1 MHYKVA
7 SKRERERE
15 TSIENTLGN
24 ASVSWR
30 ALETEE
36 RKKVPPSRKFLSE
49 GWNSVPRRGNT
60 ILVFSRRAGYDNN
73 NREEEE
79 ERNRWQ
85 MRVNLKKEKRNDRIG
100 NAQDG
105 INSLLKVSNREQ
117 TRPAMTR
124 KREEIVTGQ
133 SWNGGIW
140 KGKRFRRG
148 LEQRERG

>member
-1 MHYKVA
+1 MPR
-7 SKRERERE
+7 RERERR
-15 TSIENTLGN
+15 
-24 ASVSWR
+24 ASR
-30 ALETEE
+30 IRLETHPPRGEHSKRRRE
-36 RKKVPPSRKFLSE
+36 RKGSEAPPSRKFLSE